1 MIENLANMSVG
12 QIALSGTLILSAL
25 ATVIQISPIKIDP
38 WTALARAIGRAI
50 NGEVIEKVEKL
61 ENSVESLNNKVDEN
75 GAKTARAR
83 ILRFGDEII
92 HGVRHSKE
100 HFDDILDDMTDYE
113 HYCREHPEFKNDKTK
128 LTSALIADTYKECL
142 KKHDFI

>member
-1 MIENLANMSVG
+1 MINNLANLSLG
-12 QIALSGTLILSAL
+12 QVALSTTLIIASLATLIQITPIKINPWSAL
-25 ATVIQISPIKIDP
+25 AR
-38 WTALARAIGRAI
+38 WIGRAI

-61 ENSVESLNNKVDEN
+61 EKDVGTINDKVDES

-100 HFDDILDDMTDYE
+100 HFDDVLDDISDYE
-113 HYCREHPEFKNDKTK
+113 KYCSSHPDFKNGKTG
-128 LTSALIADTYKECL
+128 LTSNLIKETYQNCL
-142 KKHDFI
+142 KNHDFI

>member
-1 MIENLANMSVG
+1 MPNLTIGQLTAGTAVIVAFLATLI
-12 QIALSGTLILSAL
+12 QIA
-25 ATVIQISPIKIDP
+25 PIKINP
-38 WTALARAIGRAI
+38 WSALARAIGRAI
-50 NGEVIEKVEKL
+50 NGEVIEKVDKL
-61 ENSVESLNNKVDEN
+61 ETSVESLNNKVDEN

-113 HYCREHPEFKNDKTK
+113 HYCAEHPEFKNDKTG
-128 LTSALIADTYKECL
+128 LTSALIKETYKECL
-142 KKHDFI
+142 KQHDFI

>member
-1 MIENLANMSVG
+1 MPNLTIGQLTAGTAVIVAFLATII
-12 QIALSGTLILSAL
+12 QIA
-25 ATVIQISPIKIDP
+25 PIKINP
-38 WTALARAIGRAI
+38 WSALARAIGRAI

-61 ENSVESLNNKVDEN
+61 ETSVEALNNKVDEST
-75 GAKTARAR
+75 AKTARAR

-113 HYCREHPEFKNDKTK
+113 HYCREHPDFKNDKTG
-128 LTSALIADTYKECL
+128 LTSALIKDTYKECL
-142 KKHDFI
+142 KNHDFI

>member
-1 MIENLANMSVG
+1 MIENLSNMSVG

-113 HYCREHPEFKNDKTK
+113 HYCQAHPDFKNDKTG
-128 LTSALIADTYKECL
+128 LTSALIKDTYKECL

>member
-1 MIENLANMSVG
+1 MISLENLTTG
-12 QIALSGTLILSAL
+12 QVALSSTLILSAL
-25 ATVIQISPIKIDP
+25 ATLIQISPIKINP

-61 ENSVESLNNKVDEN
+61 ENSVESLNNKVDEG

-113 HYCREHPEFKNDKTK
+113 HYCHEHPDFKNDKTG
-128 LTSALIADTYKECL
+128 LTSALIKDTYKECL

>member
-1 MIENLANMSVG
+1 MIKNLASIPIG
-12 QIALSGTLILSAL
+12 QIALYGTLISSAL
-25 ATVIQISPIKIDP
+25 ATVIQISPIKLDP

-50 NGEVIEKVEKL
+50 NKEVIEKVEKL
-61 ENSVESLNNKVDEN
+61 EQDVGAINDKVDES

-92 HGVRHSKE
+92 HGVKHSKE
-100 HFDDILDDMTDYE
+100 HFDDVLDDITDYE
-113 HYCREHPEFKNDKTK
+113 KYCNDHPDFKNGKTG
-128 LTSALIADTYKECL
+128 LTSALIKDTYKSCL

>member
-1 MIENLANMSVG
+1 MADNLANIPIG
-12 QIALSGTLILSAL
+12 QVALSTTLILAGL
-25 ATVIQISPIKIDP
+25 ATIIQISPIKIDP
-38 WTALARAIGRAI
+38 WSALARAIGRAI
-50 NGEVIEKVEKL
+50 NKEVIEKVEKL
-61 ENSVESLNNKVDEN
+61 ENSVESLNNKVDEG

-113 HYCREHPEFKNDKTK
+113 HYCKAHPDFKNDKTG
-128 LTSALIADTYKECL
+128 LTSALITDTYKECL

>member
-1 MIENLANMSVG
+1 MPNLTIGQLTAGTAVAVAFLATII
-12 QIALSGTLILSAL
+12 QIA
-25 ATVIQISPIKIDP
+25 PIKINP
-38 WTALARAIGRAI
+38 WSALARAIGRAI
-50 NGEVIEKVEKL
+50 NKEVIEKVDKL
-61 ENSVESLNNKVDEN
+61 ENSVETLNNKVDEG

-113 HYCREHPEFKNDKTK
+113 HYCQAHPDFKNDKTG
-128 LTSALIADTYKECL
+128 LTSALIKETYKECL

>member
-1 MIENLANMSVG
+1 MIDNLANMTIGQVALSTTLIIAG
-12 QIALSGTLILSAL
+12 AATLIQIA
-25 ATVIQISPIKIDP
+25 PIKINP
-38 WTALARAIGRAI
+38 WSALARAIGRAI
-50 NGEVIEKVEKL
+50 NREVIEKVDKL
-61 ENSVESLNNKVDEN
+61 ENSVESLNNKVDEG

-92 HGVRHSKE
+92 HGVKHSKE

-113 HYCREHPEFKNDKTK
+113 HYCKEHPEFKNDKTGI
-128 LTSALIADTYKECL
+128 TSSLIKDTYKSCL

>member
-1 MIENLANMSVG
+1 MADNLANIPIG
-12 QIALSGTLILSAL
+12 QVALSTTLILAGL
-25 ATVIQISPIKIDP
+25 ATLIQISPIKIDP
-38 WTALARAIGRAI
+38 WSALARAIGRAI
-50 NGEVIEKVEKL
+50 NKEVIEKVEKL
-61 ENSVESLNNKVDEN
+61 ETSVESLNNKVDEG

-113 HYCREHPEFKNDKTK
+113 HYCQEHPDFKNDKTG
-128 LTSALIADTYKECL
+128 LTSALIKETYKECL